1 MFELKTVSLW
11 NLSVGSNELE
21 VAVYFKPM
29 QSNMPEACPYGRL
42 HKLCLNVLERFNYF
56 ELKKLGYIEVTM
68 FCGLM
73 FVSCNGNEKAVKNIK
88 LDMHNVEPMA
98 LDGGELIDLEASDSS
113 LIYDICSLEKFD
125 TLLLVHSRDYLRMY
139 DGRNGKFVRNISRK
153 GKEEDEYTHI
163 NNIWAEGDTIKVYD
177 SNRQASL
184 LYSTA
189 GEYLG
194 EEPIGIK
201 EMPGE
206 RPRTKVAAPDGLG
219 FYTLNTFTDKSTP
232 TNPKMTYYG
241 TDGKG
246 HGLKGRDV
254 TEGTSMT
261 DGAYTDTE
269 KGRLLVWEPLRDTI
283 FVADREEIRP
293 LYAIDFG
300 TAGFAADSQGK
311 QFLVDRLS
319 DFKSAPQPTASFI
332 RYVQT
337 HGGRLYFTFANNAG
351 TWNLASYDEE
361 SGKSRIYHFADNENG
376 IEQGAFF
383 KIIGDEV
390 YMEVEHTGEIEANPG
405 IYKFDISSL

>member
-1 MFELKTVSLW
+1 MSLNYSSYLIILSTVFFASCESK
-11 NLSVGSNELE
+11 N
-21 VAVYFKPM
+21 
-29 QSNMPEACPYGRL
+29 Q
-42 HKLCLNVLERFNYF
+42 
-56 ELKKLGYIEVTM
+56 IITTI
-68 FCGLM
+68 GLDI
-73 FVSCNGNEKAVKNIK
+73 N
-88 LDMHNVEPMA
+88 NVEPMA
-98 LDGGELIDLEASDSS
+98 LDGGELIELESSDSS

-125 TLLLVHSRDYLRMY
+125 TVLLVHSRDYLRMY

-194 EEPIGIK
+194 EVPIGIK

-206 RPRTKVAAPDGLG
+206 RPRTKVASPDGLG

-246 HGLKGRDV
+246 KGLKGREV

-283 FVADREEIRP
+283 FIADREEIRP

-300 TAGFAADSQGK
+300 TAGFAADSQRK

-337 HGGRLYFTFANNAG
+337 HGGRLYFTFANNVG
-351 TWNLASYDEE
+351 KWDLASYDEE
-361 SGKSRIYHFADNENG
+361 SGESRIYHFADNEKG

-390 YMEVEHTGEIEANPG
+390 YMEVEHSGDIEANPG

>member
-1 MFELKTVSLW
+1 MK
-11 NLSVGSNELE
+11 NI
-21 VAVYFKPM
+21 
-29 QSNMPEACPYGRL
+29 
-42 HKLCLNVLERFNYF
+42 
-56 ELKKLGYIEVTM
+56 GYIAAL
-68 FCGLM
+68 FCGLV
-73 FVSCNGNEKAVKNIK
+73 FLSCGRRETSVKNIE
-88 LDMHNVEPMA
+88 LDTNNVEHKA
-98 LDGGELIDLEASDSS
+98 LDTGELIDLEASDSS

-139 DGRNGKFVRNISRK
+139 DGRDGKFVRNISRK
-153 GKEEDEYTHI
+153 GKEENEYTHI
-163 NNIWAEGDTIKVYD
+163 NNIWAEGETIKVYD
-177 SNRQASL
+177 SNRQATL

-194 EEPIGIK
+194 AEPIGIK

-206 RPRTKVAAPDGLG
+206 RPRTKVAAPDGKG

-246 HGLKGRDV
+246 QRLKGRNV

-269 KGRLLVWEPLRDTI
+269 NGRLLVWEPLRDTI

-293 LYAIDFG
+293 LYAVDFG
-300 TAGFAADSQGK
+300 KAGFAPDSQRK
-311 QFLVDRLS
+311 QFLVDRLR

-361 SGKSRIYHFADNENG
+361 SGKSRIYHFADKEKG

-383 KIIGDEV
+383 KIIGDKV
-390 YMEVEHTGEIEANPG
+390 YMEVEHTDDIEANPG